1 MIHGKKVLGLVPA
14 RGGSKR
20 LPRKN
25 ILPFNGTPL
34 IAWTIK
40 AGLGSRFL
48 DKVVVSSEDKEIQS
62 VAAEHSADVIDRP
75 SKLASDS
82 TGSVE
87 VALHSLDYCANQG
100 EEFDYLVLM
109 QPTSPLRKSRH
120 IDDALT
126 LIKEK
131 DARAVVGVCETEH
144 PINWMGKIDQTL
156 SMERFIKGRLLDGQK
171 IDNGSLDCQINGA
184 IYVIEV
190 SELRDGK
197 TFFPRRG
204 TYAYVMRRDESIDI
218 DTKFEFLLAE
228 FVHRSQS
235 MKRPCE
241 S

>member
-1 MIHGKKVLGLVPA
+1 MIDGKKVLGLVPA

-48 DKVVVSSEDKEIQS
+48 DKVVVSSEDKEIQT
-62 VAAEHSADVIDRP
+62 VAVEHSADLVIDRP
-75 SKLASDS
+75 SELSSDS
-82 TGSVE
+82 AGSVE
-87 VALHSLDYCANQG
+87 VALHSLDYCASRG

-109 QPTSPLRKSRH
+109 QPTSPLRKSVH

-131 DARAVVGVCETEH
+131 DAPAVVGVCETEH
-144 PINWMGKIDQTL
+144 PMNWMGKIDQTL
-156 SMERFIKGRLLDGQK
+156 SMDRFIEERLGNRQK
-171 IDNGSLDCQINGA
+171 IDHGSLDCQINGA

-204 TYAYVMRRDESIDI
+204 TYAYIMSRDESIDI
-218 DTKFEFLLAE
+218 DTKYQFTLAE
-228 FVHRSQS
+228 FVHRGQS
-235 MKRPCE
+235 TKGP
-241 S
+241 